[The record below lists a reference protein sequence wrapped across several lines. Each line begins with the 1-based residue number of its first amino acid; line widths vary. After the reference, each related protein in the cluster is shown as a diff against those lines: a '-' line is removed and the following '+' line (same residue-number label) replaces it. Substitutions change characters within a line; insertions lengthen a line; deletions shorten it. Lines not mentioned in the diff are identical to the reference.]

1 MSKDKNAAPPIHTE
15 FLQKFPDL
23 GRAWESMTRAGEEGP
38 LDART
43 ARLIKLAVAIGA
55 GREGAVHA
63 SVRKGAAI
71 GITQTEVNQ
80 VVALAA
86 STIGLP
92 AAVAAWSWSRDVL
105 DDKP

>member
-15 FLQKFPDL
+15 FVQKFPDL
-23 GRAWESMTRAGEEGP
+23 GRAWDSMARAGEEGP

-63 SVRKGAAI
+63 SVRKGAAL
-71 GITQTEVNQ
+71 GISPAEVDQ

-86 STIGLP
+86 STLGLP
-92 AAVAAWSWSRDVL
+92 AAVAAWSWCRDVL
-105 DDKP
+105 DKKP